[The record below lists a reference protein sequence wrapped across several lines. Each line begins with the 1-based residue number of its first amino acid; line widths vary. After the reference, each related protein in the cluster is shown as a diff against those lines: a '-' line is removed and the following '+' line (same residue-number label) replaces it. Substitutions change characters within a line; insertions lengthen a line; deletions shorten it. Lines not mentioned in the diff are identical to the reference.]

1 MQKDF
6 LFKRYHFICQK
17 WLATDKD
24 DGMISRELPALE
36 SNAFRLAT
44 AREGTSGA
52 PLDYG
57 LEMKGKFN
65 WINHRKTY

>member
-1 MQKDF
+1 M
-6 LFKRYHFICQK
+6 
-17 WLATDKD
+17 ATDKD

-65 WINHRKTY
+65 